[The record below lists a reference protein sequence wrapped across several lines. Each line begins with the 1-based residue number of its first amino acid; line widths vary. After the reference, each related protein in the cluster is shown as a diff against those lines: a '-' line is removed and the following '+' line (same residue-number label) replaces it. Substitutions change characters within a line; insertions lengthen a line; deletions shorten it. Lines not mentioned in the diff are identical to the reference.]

1 MFISLPHI
9 IPPSQLLL
17 TSLQVAKEIVT
28 LVNPMKYLNPP
39 DVSRLRADIRRLRP
53 VESHAAKAL
62 TQLLNVEFNNLSR
75 HSRLHPLTKA
85 LSMVFARVDQQSN
98 VVVIS
103 QRNHDAEALAFSTF
117 HLGQRGNQ
125 VIAV

>member
-1 MFISLPHI
+1 
-9 IPPSQLLL
+9 
-17 TSLQVAKEIVT
+17 
-28 LVNPMKYLNPP
+28 
-39 DVSRLRADIRRLRP
+39 
-53 VESHAAKAL
+53 
-62 TQLLNVEFNNLSR
+62 
-75 HSRLHPLTKA
+75 
-85 LSMVFARVDQQSN
+85 MVFARVDQQSN